1 MAEIGRADLVIV
13 PRFDGLSSSINRALG
28 GVDMQQGGSKMGAS
42 LGASVAGGMA
52 KSIVAGN
59 IITGAIE
66 QVTGFIADH
75 MDDAVSR
82 LDTMKNYGIVMQNLG
97 FGADAAEASIQK
109 MSDRLQNLPTTLD
122 SMVGTVQG
130 LSVITGDLD
139 KATDAGLALNDMLLA
154 SGSNTQLVS
163 AAAEQF
169 RQMLSKGKPDMQ
181 DWKSL
186 VQTAPAQMQQLA
198 KAMLGTTATTNDLYA
213 ALGGGGVDPTITM
226 DELLDTMVRLDSE
239 GGGGLA
245 SFQRQAESATGGIDT
260 AMKNM
265 GNAVT
270 KGIANVMDAVGR
282 DNISGAFNGIRDGI
296 TVAFGGIAN
305 GVDRIRDGWTRL
317 TEGFNPSD
325 NRISAAIQTI
335 VGDLGQVPGAAEIAA
350 QSFEWLNQ
358 RAAADYERASQA
370 QTDYYARRQDHAAQ
384 SERIAAAYSE
394 ESGKL
399 AYAEG
404 VLDRYANKT
413 NLSASEQAI
422 FAKAI
427 ETVNELCGTNYSVV
441 DASAGAYANEAG
453 EIQNNTDA
461 IKRNIEQ
468 RRNAS
473 KADAFGKEVD
483 ETEKDYAQAI
493 DTMGKWQTSVD
504 SARDSLSA
512 LYEKYGTN
520 DLKQITEEI
529 SRNLSSTDTAVQA
542 NAGRDFEVIR
552 RWNDAVHSLS
562 DSAKDARDHAKAID
576 ELTFAQY
583 AMQKAASGAELSLS
597 EMAGASQIVQ
607 AAFTGEGSKAAL
619 SMADFSTAIEACAV
633 NGDRLKQVLNDPNQL
648 EGMIQ
653 AYDGTAESLRG
664 FFEQAGIGWN
674 DEAARQ
680 IDAKNRT
687 DELRAS
693 LEGMRYE
700 LESAAQ
706 SNMGM
711 GFDQLTE
718 QLANANISADTLST
732 MGLPALSTAMAESG
746 GQMDALIAIINT
758 WNQSPMYD
766 KQGNVDVT
774 GISTLR
780 DAQGKVYTWNGTE
793 LRDQNGTVVVDT
805 VDLEDAQ
812 GKKMTWNGTNLED
825 KSGSGTIGGN
835 MSEGIAERDNWNA
848 VGLADH
854 IGSGIINITR
864 SITETVSSIVGGHAS
879 GGFRG
884 EPRFHANGGIAHRA
898 VPLDIVGEDGAE
910 AIVPLTNR
918 KYAMPFVNMIANE
931 IGRGGK
937 ANVTANFY
945 VTAASDPEAFA
956 RQSMRA
962 VVRLARSEG

>member
-13 PRFDGLSSSINRALG
+13 PKFDGLSASINRALG
-28 GVDMQQGGSKMGAS
+28 GVDMASGGSKMGSS
-42 LGASVAGGMA
+42 LGASMAGGMA

-59 IITGAIE
+59 LISGAIE
-66 QVTGFIADH
+66 QVAGYVADH

-97 FGADAAEASIQK
+97 YGADAAEASIQK
-109 MSDRLQNLPTTLD
+109 MSDRLQSLPTTLD

-213 ALGGGGVDPTITM
+213 ALGGGGVDPTVTM

-245 SFQRQAESATGGIDT
+245 SFQKQAESATGGIQT
-260 AMKNM
+260 AMANM

-270 KGIANVMDAVGR
+270 KGLANIMDAIGR

-296 TVAFGGIAN
+296 TVAFGGIAE
-305 GVDRIRDGWTRL
+305 GVERIKDGWTRL
-317 TEGFNPSD
+317 SEGVNPSD
-325 NRISAAIQTI
+325 NRINSAIQSI

-350 QSFEWLNQ
+350 KSFDWL
-358 RAAADYERASQA
+358 YERAGADFERASKA
-370 QTDYYARRQDHAAQ
+370 QSDYYARRQDHAAQ

-394 ESGKL
+394 ESSKL

-404 VLDRYANKT
+404 VLDRYANKS
-413 NLSASEQAI
+413 NLSASEQAQ
-422 FAKAI
+422 FAHAI
-427 ETVNELCGTNYSVV
+427 ETVNELCGTNYQVI

-453 EIQNNTDA
+453 QIQNNTEA
-461 IKRNIEQ
+461 IKHNIEQ
-468 RRNAS
+468 RRNAA
-473 KADAFGKEVD
+473 KADALGQEVA
-483 ETEKDYAQAI
+483 ETEKDYAKAV

-504 SARDSLSA
+504 SARDSMSA
-512 LYEKYGTN
+512 LYDKYKTN
-520 DLKQITEEI
+520 NFADLSKQIT
-529 SRNLSSTDTAVQA
+529 SALSSTDNTVKL
-542 NAGRDFEVIR
+542 NAERDFEVLR
-552 RWNDAVHSLS
+552 RYGEAVRGLS
-562 DSAKDARDHAKAID
+562 DTSKDVREHAKSIE

-583 AMQKAASGAELSLS
+583 AMEKAASGAELSLS

-633 NGDRLKQVLNDPNQL
+633 NGDRLKEVLNDPNQL

-674 DEAARQ
+674 DQAAKQ
-680 IDAKNRT
+680 LDAKNRA

-706 SNMGM
+706 TNMGV

-718 QLANANISADTLST
+718 QLANANISAETLST
-732 MGLPALSTAMAESG
+732 MGLPALSSAMQQSG

-758 WNQSPMYD
+758 WNQAPMYD
-766 KQGNVDVT
+766 KEGRVDVS
-774 GISTLR
+774 GISVLR
-780 DAQGKVYTWNGTE
+780 DAQGKVYTWNGTD
-793 LRDQNGTVVVDT
+793 LRDQSGNVVVDT

-812 GKKMTWNGTNLED
+812 GKKMTWNGTDLED

-835 MSEGIAERDNWNA
+835 MDQGIAERDNWNS

-854 IGSGIINITR
+854 FASGVISITR
-864 SITETVSSIVGGHAS
+864 SITDVVSTVFGSGDAI
-879 GGFRG
+879 GGFRT
-884 EPRFHANGGIAHRA
+884 HADGGIARKA

-910 AIVPLTNR
+910 AIVPLTNK
-918 KYAMPFVNMIANE
+918 KYAMPFVNLIADE
-931 IGRGGK
+931 IGRGGR

-945 VTAASDPEAFA
+945 VTTASDPEAFA

-962 VVRLARSEG
+962 VVRLAHSEG